1 MCSAVCTLKNEGR
14 ALTRI
19 GECCIVVEIIDLSE
33 LSEMELHISIDCARQ
48 CVPHKMG
55 EVPLP
60 GLEEY
65 WNPIKSIDLSELFDI
80 ELHISIGYVW

>member
-1 MCSAVCTLKNEGR
+1 MRSLGSSSRSTMCSAVCTLKNGGR

-65 WNPIKSIDLSELFDI
+65 
-80 ELHISIGYVW
+80 